1 MKKIG
6 VMIWNGLVFLQKWFI
21 IVAACMVT
29 LLVFVEVMLRYVFR
43 SPLFGVEELVVL
55 VAMWLYFAGAS
66 YGAYERSHIKADLIT
81 IWFKTPRSLALV
93 NTVASLITVVLS
105 IIMVSWTY
113 PYILWSLKKGGTTQA
128 LLLPR
133 VLSQSAIFISAL
145 LMTLYFFVEFLD
157 HFRKAISKDGTGT

>member
-1 MKKIG
+1 
-6 VMIWNGLVFLQKWFI
+6 MIWNGLVFLQKWFI

-55 VAMWLYFAGAS
+55 VAMWLYFVGAS
-66 YGAYERSHIKADLIT
+66 YGAYERSHIKADLINL
-81 IWFKTPRSLALV
+81 WFKTPRSLAWV
-93 NTVASLITVVLS
+93 NTVTSLITLLLS

-113 PYILWSLKKGGTTQA
+113 PYILWSIKKGGTTQA

-133 VLSQSAIFISAL
+133 VISQSAILISAL

-157 HFRKAISKDGTGT
+157 HFRQALSKDDASKTLS

>member
-1 MKKIG
+1 MKKVG
-6 VMIWNGLVFLQKWFI
+6 LMIWNGVVFLQKWFI
-21 IVAACMVT
+21 IFAACMVT

-55 VAMWLYFAGAS
+55 FAMWLYFVGAS

-81 IWFKTPRSLALV
+81 IWLKTPRSLALV
-93 NTVASLITVVLS
+93 NTLASLITVVLS
-105 IIMVSWTY
+105 IILVSWTY
-113 PYILWSLKKGGTTQA
+113 PYILWSFEKGGTTQA

-133 VLSQSAIFISAL
+133 VLSQSAILISAL

-157 HFRKAISKDGTGT
+157 NFRQAISKDETGT